1 MVMPDLVSVFF
12 KRWKLIVGITFIAV
26 VIALIF
32 VLLSPKKYLSVATA
46 LPANSVTADKARIFN
61 SNIEGLYSDVG
72 SSDELDR
79 IEGTAALDTI
89 FIAASKE
96 FHLNEHYSMPSTEE
110 GSYNAAMFLKKSS
123 RINRSGYGDLKVKV
137 WDKDKNE
144 AAYLANFLMQ
154 QLQALHQHLQ
164 NENNVAVLRKIKQ
177 EYALKQQEYL
187 QLADSLNEPDGTSS
201 MNLLS
206 AKKEII
212 KTRMAALE
220 DQLKQF
226 EKIIGEYQLAV
237 NSDSPVLLIVENAR
251 PALTADKPDVLST
264 LLFTL
269 FGALLFSYLLA
280 LFVESKKPSV

>member
-12 KRWKLIVGITFIAV
+12 KRWKLIAGITFIAV

-32 VLLSPKKYLSVATA
+32 GLLSPKKYLSVATA

-72 SSDELDR
+72 SPDELDK

-89 FIAASKE
+89 YIAASKE
-96 FHLNEHYSMPSTEE
+96 FHLNQHYSMPLTVD
-110 GSYNAAMFLKKSS
+110 GSYKAAMFLKRSS

-144 AAYLANFLMQ
+144 AAHLANFLMQ
-154 QLQALHQHLQ
+154 QLQLLHQHLQ
-164 NENNVAVLRKIKQ
+164 NENNVAILKKLKQ
-177 EYALKQQEYL
+177 EYESKQQEYL
-187 QLADSLNEPDGTSS
+187 QLADSLNSPGSTSS
-201 MNLLS
+201 LNLLS

-212 KTRMAALE
+212 KTRMAALQ

-226 EKIIGEYQLAV
+226 EEIIGEYQLAV
-237 NSDSPVLLIVENAR
+237 NSGSPVLLIVENAR
-251 PALTADKPDVLST
+251 PALSADKPDILST

-280 LFVESKKPSV
+280 LFVESKKALV

>member
-1 MVMPDLVSVFF
+1 MPDLVSVLF
-12 KRWKLIVGITFIAV
+12 KRWKLIAGITFTAV

-32 VLLSPKKYLSVATA
+32 GLLSPKKYLSVATA
-46 LPANSVTADKARIFN
+46 LPANSATADKARIFN
-61 SNIEGLYSDVG
+61 SNIEGLYSDLG
-72 SSDELDR
+72 SPDELDR

-89 FIAASKE
+89 YIAASKE
-96 FHLNEHYSMPSTEE
+96 FHLNAHYSMPLTENAP
-110 GSYNAAMFLKKSS
+110 YKAAMVLKRSS
-123 RINRSGYGDLKVKV
+123 RINRSAYGDLKVKV
-137 WDKDKNE
+137 WDRDKNE

-154 QLQALHQHLQ
+154 QLQSLHQHLQ
-164 NENNVAVLRKIKQ
+164 NENNVAVLKKIKQ
-177 EYALKQQEYL
+177 EYESKQQEYL
-187 QLADSLNEPDGTSS
+187 QLADSLKRPQSTSS
-201 MNLLS
+201 LNLLPG
-206 AKKEII
+206 KMEII

-251 PALTADKPDVLST
+251 PALAADKPDILST

-280 LFVESKKPSV
+280 LFIESKKALV